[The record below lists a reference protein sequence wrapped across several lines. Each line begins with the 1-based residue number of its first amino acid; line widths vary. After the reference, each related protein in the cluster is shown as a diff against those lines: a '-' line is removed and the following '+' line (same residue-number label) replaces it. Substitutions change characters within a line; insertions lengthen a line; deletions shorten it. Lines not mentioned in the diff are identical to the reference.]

1 MMMAHGL
8 ERQGGNVLYTLLCLL
23 ILAVL
28 FAGAYYAAQYVVG
41 LQHKNI
47 QQSATIKEMN
57 EDIES
62 ANGYIRELQQAV
74 DGMKY
79 QNSLNGQTTE
89 EQNGWDT
96 FNPRG

>member
-1 MMMAHGL
+1 MMMEIGL
-8 ERQGGNVLYTLLCLL
+8 EGQGGSVLYTLLCLL

-57 EDIES
+57 EDIET
-62 ANGYIRELQQAV
+62 ANGFIQELQQAV
-74 DGMKY
+74 DGIKY
-79 QNSLNGQTTE
+79 QNSLNNQDVE
-89 EQNGWDT
+89 DRNGWDT
-96 FNPRG
+96 FNPRA